1 MQGRRRTKRA
11 PVAQLFASYRLQ
23 ISPWYP
29 GTVPGEKKAVTPSR
43 GRPIEKQIRIRRGGG
58 ATLQTAVTAA
68 NLLQGRG
75 TGNCNL

>member
-1 MQGRRRTKRA
+1 MEC
-11 PVAQLFASYRLQ
+11 
-23 ISPWYP
+23 P
-29 GTVPGEKKAVTPSR
+29 GTVPGGKKKKKKKAVTPGR